1 MNNKVKIKQLPSG
14 VPGLDEIL
22 GGGFPEFSFNIIAGA
37 PGCGKTT
44 LAHQFIFA
52 NATPERPALYFTV
65 LGEPALKMLRYQQQ
79 YTFFDETKLNTAVRF
94 VNLSQQLMDGGLKG
108 VLEEITKQVQAAD
121 AFIVVVDSFRS
132 VLRSQ
137 QPGAVQL
144 EVQDFVQQ
152 LALQLTSWQ
161 ATTFLIGEYGEAEL
175 HNNPVLS
182 VSDGL
187 FWLSQHTERNSV
199 VRKLQI
205 MKLRGQMSVPGLHTF
220 RITDA
225 GLQAFSRTLGLSGKK
240 NKSPDRKR
248 LSTGTP
254 ALDEMMGGGIPEGDS
269 VLVAGSS
276 GTGKSLLATQFI
288 MAGLSA
294 GERGIVAVFEERP
307 EEYVGRALSF
317 GLDFKTSLDNGNLE
331 VIYLRPLDLSVDEM
345 MQELID
351 AAERTGA
358 KRLVIDSLAGF
369 EMALAPGFRTDFR
382 ESLYRMIFGL
392 TGIGITILSTLEM
405 EETFE
410 KLPFSSYLVSFL
422 TDDII
427 RMRYV
432 EIESQLR
439 KLVMV
444 VKMRGGLHSKDIRE
458 YDITSGGIVIGER
471 LRDYVHLLTGIPERV
486 SSSNADQPPS
496 KQSSQAEVSDGS
508 GARK

>member
-1 MNNKVKIKQLPSG
+1 MNNKVQIKKLPSG

-22 GGGFPEFSFNIIAGA
+22 GGGIPEFSFNIIAGA

-52 NATPERPALYFTV
+52 NATPEHPALYFTV

-79 YTFFDETKLNTAVRF
+79 YTFFDETKLNSAVHF
-94 VNLSQQLMDGGLKG
+94 VNLSQELMDGGLRG
-108 VLEEITKQVQAAD
+108 VLDEISKQVQATD
-121 AFIVVVDSFRS
+121 ACIVVVDSFRT
-132 VLRSQ
+132 VLRTEQ
-137 QPGAVQL
+137 HDEVHLDVQ
-144 EVQDFVQQ
+144 EFVQQ
-152 LALQLTSWQ
+152 LALRLTSWQ

-175 HNNPVLS
+175 HNNPVFT

-187 FWLSQHTERNSV
+187 FWLYQNVERNSV
-199 VRKLQI
+199 VRKLQV

-225 GLQAFSRTLGLSGKK
+225 GLQAFSRTLGLSGKRK
-240 NKSPDRKR
+240 RAPDRKR
-248 LSTGTP
+248 LSTGSA

-269 VLVAGSS
+269 LLVAGSS

-294 GERGIVAVFEERP
+294 GEPGIVAVFEERP
-307 EEYVGRALSF
+307 DEYVGRASTF
-317 GLDFKTSLDNGNLE
+317 GLDLQASMDGGSLE

-351 AAERTGA
+351 AVERTGA

-405 EETFE
+405 DETFD

-439 KLVMV
+439 KVMMV

-471 LRDYVHLLTGIPERV
+471 LKDYVHLLTGIPERV
-486 SSSNADQPPS
+486 NSSNPDDLPS
-496 KQSSQAEVSDGS
+496 KQSRKAGVNDGN
-508 GARK
+508 GADE